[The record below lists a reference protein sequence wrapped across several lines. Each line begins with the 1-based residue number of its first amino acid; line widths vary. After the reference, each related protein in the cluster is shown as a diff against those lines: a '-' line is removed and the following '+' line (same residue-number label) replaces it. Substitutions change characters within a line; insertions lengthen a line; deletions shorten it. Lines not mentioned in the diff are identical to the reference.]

1 MQSQHAKQ
9 FAKIG
14 FPDLLRH
21 FGEPVMYRFRG
32 GFFVEVMAI
41 VDREPNQRYDLRGNV
56 YQPAYEIQVKNSD
69 TGVLASMVDAGGD
82 FVELTDWQSGE
93 VVTATVTQIISI
105 DSGVIHLA
113 LR

>member
-1 MQSQHAKQ
+1 MRSFHSQQ
-9 FAKIG
+9 FARVG
-14 FPDLLRH
+14 FPDLLRQ
-21 FGEPVMYRFRG
+21 FGEPIIYRFRD
-32 GFFVEVMAI
+32 GFSVEVTAI

-69 TGVLASMVDAGGD
+69 AGVLASMVDAGGD
-82 FVELTDWQSGE
+82 VVELTDWQSGE

-105 DSGVIHLA
+105 DSNVIHLA